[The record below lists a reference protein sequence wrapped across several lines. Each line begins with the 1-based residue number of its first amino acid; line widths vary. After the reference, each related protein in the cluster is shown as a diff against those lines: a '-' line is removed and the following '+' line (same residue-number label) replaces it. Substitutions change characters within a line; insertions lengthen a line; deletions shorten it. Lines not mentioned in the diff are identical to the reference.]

1 MWSAPH
7 ESRKGSPV
15 FRKLTTLGKDE
26 ALDRNVG
33 ERAAREYSRELLRDA
48 AAVDAAAREWNDLP
62 QAQDNPLLTADWYGA
77 AAHSLDASIE
87 ILTVRRHG
95 ALVGVAPLGVDKRA
109 GVSRLQPLGVRAL
122 HEPSGFSYRDV
133 DALEAL
139 CESLIDR
146 RRPFILQRM
155 PWRGPSCSALA
166 RAAQGRGVFHEL
178 ATPSA
183 PIVKFAGDGDVA
195 AFEAR
200 LSSRRRQ
207 DYRRARRGLER
218 RGAVSFEMR
227 TPTRESVAAD
237 LEEAMRIEAA
247 SWKSRGGTTILRTGK
262 LREFFHEYAARLAAK
277 GHLRIAFLRVGG
289 VGIAM
294 QLIVEHAA
302 KFWIHKVGYDEE
314 WADHSP
320 GVQIMWD
327 VIRHACASRL
337 AGVELL
343 GKIEPWLNI
352 WTNDTRQ
359 YRTLIF
365 YPFNA
370 HGLAAAA
377 ADAVHAAT
385 GKLRGRL
392 RA

>member
-1 MWSAPH
+1 VVGPH
-7 ESRKGSPV
+7 ESRKGNPV
-15 FRKLTTLGKDE
+15 FRKLTTLDKDE
-26 ALDRNVG
+26 SLDGNAG

-48 AAVDAAAREWNDLP
+48 AAIDAAAREWNELP
-62 QAQDNPLLTADWYGA
+62 QAEDNPLLTADWYGA
-77 AAHSLDASIE
+77 AAHSLDTSIE
-87 ILTVRRHG
+87 VLTVRRHG
-95 ALVGVAPLGVDKRA
+95 VLVAVAPLGADKRA
-109 GVSRLQPLGVRAL
+109 GITRLQPLGVRAL
-122 HEPSGFSYRDV
+122 HEPSGFCYRDV

-139 CESLIDR
+139 CDSLIDQ

-155 PWRGPSCSALA
+155 PWRGPSSGALA
-166 RAAQGRGVFHEL
+166 RAAQGRGMFHEL

-183 PIVKFAGDGDVA
+183 PIVRFTGDGDTA

-200 LSSRRRQ
+200 LSARRRQ

-218 RGAVSFEMR
+218 VGAVSFELR
-227 TPTRESVAAD
+227 TPSRESVAAD
-237 LEEAMRIEAA
+237 LEEVMRIEAA

-262 LREFFHEYAARLAAK
+262 LREFFHEYAGRLAAK
-277 GHLRIAFLRVGG
+277 GKLRIAFLRVDG

-302 KFWIHKVGYDEE
+302 KFWIHKVGYDEK

-320 GVQIMWD
+320 GVQLMWD
-327 VIRHACASRL
+327 VIRHACAARL

-343 GKIEPWLNI
+343 GRIEPWLNI

-365 YPFNA
+365 YPFNPR
-370 HGLAAAA
+370 GVAAAA
-377 ADAVHAAT
+377 ADAAHAVA
-385 GKLRGRL
+385 GKLRG
-392 RA
+392 ANTA